1 VNIVILLYATTVVG
15 FIIVRSAHHIVVM
28 IAIWILILMMNLF
41 LKAIVHLVASAVKNS
56 VTIVLTHL
64 MIYHSVIVMIVK
76 DLLAKIYAN
85 AAPVEHAGISL
96 VKWTKKN

>member
-1 VNIVILLYATTVVG
+1 
-15 FIIVRSAHHIVVM
+15 
-28 IAIWILILMMNLF
+28 
-41 LKAIVHLVASAVKNS
+41 
-56 VTIVLTHL
+56 
-64 MIYHSVIVMIVK
+64 MIYHLVIVMIVK